1 MYRKKKSMPVND
13 IIGSK
18 MLHAGHNILG
28 HLYQHLRK
36 KTHVF
41 IIMILS
47 EQQPR
52 ESTFTS
58 I

>member
-28 HLYQHLRK
+28 HLYQHLCVK
-36 KTHVF
+36 DACVCYD
-41 IIMILS
+41 IEA
-47 EQQPR
+47 EQKQR
-52 ESTFTS
+52 EGTFTS